1 MSSPTPP
8 AAPLRLRSLRDSDPE
23 LPTTRPPGP
32 LPLSEATGAAPVAR
46 VALVGDR
53 RADVAAH
60 GRLPDLLD
68 ALRRRDG
75 LPIDAYWIPTDE
87 IAPDGIAPDEMAMD
101 EMATGEMA
109 TGANRTDEIA
119 ESQAAP
125 RGAALDGFDGIWLVP
140 GGPYASEQGALT
152 AIRVARERGIPFLG
166 TCGGLQYA
174 VLEFARTVC
183 GLPDAA
189 HAEVDPLA
197 PDPLI
202 APIACA
208 LTGHEGV
215 VLITRDSLAERVV
228 GADRTVE
235 RYFCSYGINPGHL
248 GPLLAHGL
256 RFSGV
261 DEAGEARI
269 LELPHHP
276 FFLATL
282 FQPELGPDTS
292 RPHPIIRGFAEAAVA
307 RAAARAT
314 ARRRG

>member
-8 AAPLRLRSLRDSDPE
+8 SAARRLRSLPSAPA
-23 LPTTRPPGP
+23 LPQSRPPGP
-32 LPLSEATGAAPVAR
+32 RPAAEVRVAAPVAR

-53 RADVAAH
+53 SADVAAH
-60 GRLPDLLD
+60 GRVPDLLE

-75 LPIDAYWIPTDE
+75 LPLDAYWIPTDE
-87 IAPDGIAPDEMAMD
+87 V
-101 EMATGEMA
+101 AT
-109 TGANRTDEIA
+109 
-119 ESQAAP
+119 
-125 RGAALDGFDGIWLVP
+125 AALDAFDGVWLVP
-140 GGPYASEQGALT
+140 GGPYASERGALT

-174 VLEFARTVC
+174 VLEFARAVC
-183 GLPDAA
+183 GLSEAA
-189 HAEVDPLA
+189 HAEVDPQA

-202 APIACA
+202 VPIACA
-208 LTGHEGV
+208 LKGHEGV

-235 RYFCSYGINPGHL
+235 RYFCSYGINPSQV

-261 DEAGEARI
+261 DDAGEARI
-269 LELPHHP
+269 VELPGHP

-307 RAAARAT
+307 RAAARVT
-314 ARRRG
+314 ARRPG

>member
-1 MSSPTPP
+1 MP
-8 AAPLRLRSLRDSDPE
+8 AS
-23 LPTTRPPGP
+23 RPPGP
-32 LPLSEATGAAPVAR
+32 RPLSEAKGAAPVAR

-53 RADVAAH
+53 SADVAAH
-60 GRLPDLLD
+60 GRVPDLLD
-68 ALRRRDG
+68 GLRRRDG
-75 LPIDAYWIPTDE
+75 LRVDAYWLPTDE
-87 IAPDGIAPDEMAMD
+87 IA
-101 EMATGEMA
+101 
-109 TGANRTDEIA
+109 TDEIA
-119 ESQAAP
+119 TDETATDETATDETATDADPTGEIALGQAAP
-125 RGAALDGFDGIWLVP
+125 GGVATAALDGFDGIWLVP
-140 GGPYASEQGALT
+140 GGPYASERGALT

-183 GLPDAA
+183 ALADAA

-202 APIACA
+202 VPIACA
-208 LTGHEGV
+208 LSGHEGV
-215 VLITRDSLAERVV
+215 VLITRDSLAERVI

-314 ARRRG
+314 ARRPG